1 MYGLNNICST
11 RSIVVNESVLSGLF
25 RCPGDDF
32 RGALDTDG
40 CGGTCFYVR
49 RGQHRQ
55 QFARQVG
62 REDLPA
68 TPRPWGTR
76 SCHEIGSGISQ
87 VLSLAMPR
95 FVELRRLITF
105 LTDESNLDLKSFSFA
120 RLRRPLASQRSLDA
134 STSTV
139 PIRHGRTRN
148 RHPGFG
154 RRQLDS
160 EPAVRNGEYDARR
173 LPGRGFLDGKIRN
186 SKRQSRT
193 KIYLYHSP
201 FHDSLR
207 AAEHVRDLWDI
218 GQSLTETYWT
228 SEFPDAS
235 ARRCL

>member
-1 MYGLNNICST
+1 
-11 RSIVVNESVLSGLF
+11 
-25 RCPGDDF
+25 
-32 RGALDTDG
+32 
-40 CGGTCFYVR
+40 
-49 RGQHRQ
+49 
-55 QFARQVG
+55 
-62 REDLPA
+62 
-68 TPRPWGTR
+68 
-76 SCHEIGSGISQ
+76 
-87 VLSLAMPR
+87 MPR

-207 AAEHVRDLWDI
+207 AAGTCEGPVGYRTGPDRDILDLGI
-218 GQSLTETYWT
+218 SRRFCEALPMSLVGEV
-228 SEFPDAS
+228 EIACDAMGHG
-235 ARRCL
+235 L